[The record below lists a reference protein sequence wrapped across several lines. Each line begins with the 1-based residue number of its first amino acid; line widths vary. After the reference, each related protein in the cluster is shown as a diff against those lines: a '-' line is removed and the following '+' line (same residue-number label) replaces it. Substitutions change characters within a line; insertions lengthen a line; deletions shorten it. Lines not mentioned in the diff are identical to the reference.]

1 MRIPYHTCV
10 LQHRLALSKSDVA
23 VADPLESTLGDKVLG
38 CSFLIVAQKALGS
51 LVLLANLMKKFV
63 LGLVDS
69 INNGIAKIS
78 IFDKPVMAFRMF
90 ESMVE
95 GSTFLDGRSD
105 FMVNPSSVGFDRY
118 SFTRDTA
125 MHGTHKNLGPFSRV
139 FINIIRRTDQR
150 KVLQQPLPQLDV
162 GSLVNPYTFGWLF
175 GRSRAKGKHDTHR
188 EGIVITICNW
198 WQNIAKDKRLGG

>member
-38 CSFLIVAQKALGS
+38 SSFQIVAQKALGS

-69 INNGIAKIS
+69 INNGIAKRS

-105 FMVNPSSVGFDRY
+105 FMVNPRSVGFDRY
-118 SFTRDTA
+118 SFTRDRA

-139 FINIIRRTDQR
+139 FINIIRRTDR
-150 KVLQQPLPQLDV
+150 
-162 GSLVNPYTFGWLF
+162 
-175 GRSRAKGKHDTHR
+175 GRSCSNVCPNLMLA
-188 EGIVITICNW
+188 
-198 WQNIAKDKRLGG
+198 AL